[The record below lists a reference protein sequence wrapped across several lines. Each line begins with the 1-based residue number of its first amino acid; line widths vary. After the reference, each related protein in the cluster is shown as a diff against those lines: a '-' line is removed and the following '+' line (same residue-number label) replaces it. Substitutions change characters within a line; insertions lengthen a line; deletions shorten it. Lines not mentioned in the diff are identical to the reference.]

1 MTSSARLAFGWSEAA
16 DFLERQVTA
25 LNARGPGTVIGEEGE
40 EMRFR
45 WGNHKPMVQGT
56 SGAATATL

>member
-1 MTSSARLAFGWSEAA
+1 MRRPTSL
-16 DFLERQVTA
+16 RQVTA
-25 LNARGPGTVIGEEGE
+25 LNAHGPGTVIGEEGE

-45 WGNHKPMVQGT
+45 WGNHKPIVQGT

>member
-16 DFLERQVTA
+16 DFPERHVTG
-25 LNARGPGTVIGEEGE
+25 LNARRPGTVIGEEGE

-45 WGNHKPMVQGT
+45 WCNHKPMVQST
-56 SGAATATL
+56 SRAATATL